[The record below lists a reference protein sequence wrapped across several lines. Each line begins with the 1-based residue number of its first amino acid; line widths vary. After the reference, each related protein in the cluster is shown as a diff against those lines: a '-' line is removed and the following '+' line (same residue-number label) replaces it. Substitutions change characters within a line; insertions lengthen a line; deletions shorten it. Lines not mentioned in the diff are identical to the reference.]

1 MRPYRHRAATAGSL
15 TLAWA
20 LVALSLASAKPG
32 HSQDMACEG
41 ALDGGDALPSVLAAV
56 PKYGGTYVLAYLEE
70 RADVVVD
77 LASASDFSFATYAG
91 SPAQAIG
98 TETLGREPMSV
109 AYDPTQPA
117 KLVDDVLAGSID
129 GAILWAPL
137 AGLAAG
143 ILDFDYA
150 LSLKTLGL
158 PSAPPPFALGAA
170 PAEDQAACAD
180 EIRGLLEGYGV
191 IAAEQLV
198 PLDIKT
204 LLALGPLPR
213 DHDQA
218 AAGDSLYA
226 THCARCHGPEGVAA
240 TGALA
245 PVDLVRSVRRFSWPG
260 FLYIVLNG
268 RQQNG
273 MPGFRG
279 SLERG
284 QVERIYQYVRE
295 RAQGTIQPTAA
306 AFETAAA
313 GPLAD
318 PPAEGASSSQE
329 IDR

>member
-1 MRPYRHRAATAGSL
+1 MAGR
-15 TLAWA
+15 
-20 LVALSLASAKPG
+20 LVSLANVGLVGLLFMASVAPVRA
-32 HSQDMACEG
+32 QDMACEG
-41 ALDGGDALPSVLAAV
+41 ALDRGEALPALLAAV
-56 PKYGGTYVLAYLEE
+56 PKYGGTYVLAYTEDN
-70 RADVVVD
+70 AAAVAD
-77 LASASDFSFATYAG
+77 LANAADFTVAGYSG
-91 SPAQAIG
+91 SPALAIG
-98 TETLGREPMSV
+98 AEQLGRPLDAV
-109 AYDPTQPA
+109 AYDAAQPA
-117 KLVDDVLAGSID
+117 KLIDDVLAGSVG
-129 GAILWAPL
+129 GAIVWAPL

-158 PSAPPPFALGAA
+158 PTDAPPFFAGTAGGD
-170 PAEDQAACAD
+170 EQAACAD

-204 LLALGPLPR
+204 LLALAPLPR
-213 DHDQA
+213 DHDLA
-218 AAGDSLYA
+218 LEGDAMYA

-295 RAQGTIQPTAA
+295 RAHGTIQPSATALEEA
-306 AFETAAA
+306 AEGLPADLVAA
-313 GPLAD
+313 G
-318 PPAEGASSSQE
+318 GS
-329 IDR
+329 R

>member
-1 MRPYRHRAATAGSL
+1 MHGRHRIFA
-15 TLAWA
+15 
-20 LVALSLASAKPG
+20 VALALSSAVLSSTVPATG
-32 HSQDMACEG
+32 QDMACEG
-41 ALDGGDALPSVLAAV
+41 ALDRGDALPGVLVAV
-56 PKYGGTYVLAYLEE
+56 PKYGGTYVLAYTEDN
-70 RADVVVD
+70 AAAIAD
-77 LASASDFSFATYAG
+77 LANADDFSVAAYAG
-91 SPAQAIG
+91 SPALAIG
-98 TETLGREPMSV
+98 AETMGREIDDVP
-109 AYDPTQPA
+109 YDPAQPA
-117 KLVDDVLAGSID
+117 KLIDDVLAGSIG
-129 GAILWAPL
+129 GAIVWAPL

-158 PSAPPPFALGAA
+158 PSSPPPFYEGGVGQD
-170 PAEDQAACAD
+170 DQATCAD

-213 DHDQA
+213 DHDLA
-218 AAGDSLYA
+218 AEGDAMYA

-260 FLYIVLNG
+260 FLYIVFNG

-279 SLERG
+279 SLERA

-295 RAQGTIQPTAA
+295 RAHGTIQPTAA
-306 AFETAAA
+306 ALETAAEGPPTDLTA
-313 GPLAD
+313 G
-318 PPAEGASSSQE
+318 GTGH
-329 IDR
+329 